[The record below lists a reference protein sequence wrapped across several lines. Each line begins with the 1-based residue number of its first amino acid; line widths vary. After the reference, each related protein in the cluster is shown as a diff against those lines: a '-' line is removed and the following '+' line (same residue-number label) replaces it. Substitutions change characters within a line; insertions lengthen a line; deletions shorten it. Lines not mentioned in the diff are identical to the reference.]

1 MLYKQTLAMVVMA
14 VSVAAPVQWTFESDK
29 PGELPSGWKTRGG
42 SAKGIYSVVSEK
54 NGNHFLAARSH
65 ADGVQL
71 GLAIKI
77 RARDYPTLSWRWR
90 VLELPRGADETRAE
104 TMDSA
109 AAVYVAFGS
118 QFFPRI
124 LKYVWSTSASK
135 GTMIRHPHS
144 RRTVIIVIDSGDQG
158 IGQWNVIS
166 RSLLDDYR
174 AAFGGDAATI
184 VAIGVKTDSDSTS
197 STAAADYDDFVFSSP
212 ASSQVIGELR

>member
-1 MLYKQTLAMVVMA
+1 MLRKQIFAMVVA
-14 VSVAAPVQWTFESDK
+14 VSIAAPLQWTFESDQT
-29 PGELPSGWKTRGG
+29 GELPSGWKARGG
-42 SAKGIYSVVSEK
+42 SAKGIYWVASEK

-71 GLAIKI
+71 GLAIKTQ
-77 RARDYPTLSWRWR
+77 ARDYPTLSWRWR
-90 VLELPRGADETRAE
+90 VLELPRGADETQVK

-118 QFFPRI
+118 QIFPRI
-124 LKYVWSTSASK
+124 LKYVWSTSIPR

-144 RRTVIIVIDSGDQG
+144 RRTEIVVIASGEQG
-158 IGQWNVIS
+158 IGQWSEVTRN
-166 RSLLDDYR
+166 LMDDYR
-174 AAFGGDAATI
+174 AAFGGDAGTI

>member
-1 MLYKQTLAMVVMA
+1 MLCKEILAMVAA
-14 VSVAAPVQWTFESDK
+14 VSIAPLQWTFESDK
-29 PGELPSGWKTRGG
+29 AGELPSGWMARGG

-71 GLAIKI
+71 GIAIKTP
-77 RARDYPTLSWRWR
+77 ARDYPTLSWRWR

-124 LKYVWSTSASK
+124 LKYVWSTSVPK
-135 GTMIRHPHS
+135 GTMMRHPHS
-144 RRTVIIVIDSGDQG
+144 GRTVIVVIASGEQG

-174 AAFGGDAATI
+174 AAFGGDAGTI

-212 ASSQVIGELR
+212 ASSQVIGEVR